1 MYKRQIET
9 IGTRFGGIP
18 NSIPIPHIPWVNWQT
33 IRDLLVPS
41 FTIAF
46 LAGIESLLSAVVADG
61 MIDDRHD
68 SNQELVAQ
76 GLANIGSAIFGGI
89 PATGAIARTATN
101 IRSGGRTPIAGIV
114 HALVLLLIV
123 LVAAPL
129 AKNIPLATLSAVLVF
144 VAYNMGE
151 WHQFKRLTKWPKSD
165 ALVFLTTFSLTV
177 IIDLTVAVG
186 VGMVLASLLL
196 IRRISETTQITR
208 EDEFPEPDSE
218 KLPMKDIPSEIQ
230 VFRLFG
236 AFTFGAAD
244 KLETSLKRARQQPEV
259 LILRMRQVLAM
270 DSTGL
275 NALEDLYEK
284 LTKKG
289 RHLILSGP
297 HSQPLF
303 MMQRAD
309 FIDRLGTLNVCATIE
324 DSLIRAKQLLE
335 EKRNPKSSFPEL
347 TTPD

>member
-1 MYKRQIET
+1 LPLET

-18 NSIPIPHIPWVNWQT
+18 NNIPMPHIPAVDWSTV
-33 IRDLLVPS
+33 RDLLVPS

-68 SNQELVAQ
+68 SNQELMAQ
-76 GLANIGSAIFGGI
+76 GIANIASGIFGGI

-101 IRSGGRTPIAGIV
+101 IRSGGRTPVAGII
-114 HALVLLLIV
+114 HSFVLLLIV
-123 LVAAPL
+123 LIAAPL
-129 AKNIPLATLSAVLVF
+129 AKNIPLATLSAVLIF

-165 ALVFLTTFSLTV
+165 ALVFMTAFLLTV
-177 IIDLTVAVG
+177 LIDLTVAVG
-186 VGMVLASLLL
+186 VGMVLASMLL
-196 IRRISETTQITR
+196 IRRISETTRITS
-208 EDEFPEPDSE
+208 EEEFTDPESE
-218 KLPMKDIPSEIQ
+218 KLPLQDVPNEVQ

-244 KLETSLKRARQQPEV
+244 KLETCLKRARQEPEV

-284 LTKKG
+284 LRKKG
-289 RHLILSGP
+289 KHLILSGP

-303 MMQRAD
+303 MMKRAD
-309 FIDRLGTLNVCATIE
+309 FVDRIGIENVCATVE
-324 DSLIRAKQLLE
+324 DSLERAKILLE
-335 EKRNPKSSFPEL
+335 QKKQAQK
-347 TTPD
+347 